1 MMQRP
6 FVLLLAGT
14 CLASVGTQV
23 QAADTSAPP
32 ELAVDLPAPVT
43 TVSSQ
48 DIVVTAQKR
57 TQVLLD
63 VPQSI
68 TVVGGKALEAQHADS
83 FEDYLKLVPGLQL
96 NQDTPGA
103 GRLILRGVNT
113 GGVASTVGVYVDET
127 PFGSSSGLVNGAV
140 LAGDFDT
147 FDVNRIEVL
156 RGPQGTLYGA
166 SSLSGVLRFVTNAPS
181 TDRFQLRGRGSLED
195 VKNGEMGWSTNLMFN
210 APITD
215 DIAFRASGYY
225 RKNPG
230 FIDSIGTAGTDIVGF
245 THVSDVQKNIND
257 SDSYGGRASLLVR
270 PSANS
275 SIRLTA
281 ISQDIKVDAPT
292 IVEAD
297 PVTLKPLHGLS
308 QSQFVPQKSD
318 VAYRIYNATGEFDL
332 GFADLTSSTSYGT
345 QKQTLRIDLTFP
357 LSGLVQAAL
366 GLPENDFIEGQHTND
381 KKFIQEV
388 RLSKQTSFIDWLVG
402 AYYTHEDG
410 LIAQDFVALEPG
422 TLTPLVLPPIFDLI
436 GGLGFA
442 TIDSSYKELAGFA
455 DATFHITPQF
465 DLELGGRYS
474 HNKQKAHQ
482 VTGGALV
489 SVPSDFVVKSSENV
503 FTWSVAPKYKVND
516 HTTLYARVAK
526 GFRPGGP
533 NVLPPGSIDQ
543 DLATY
548 DSDSIISYEAG
559 VKAETADRR
568 FSVDAAVFH
577 IDWSD
582 IQLLATDAASG
593 FSFNSNGGKA
603 KSDGFELTLAARPMP
618 GLELSANAAYTNAR
632 LSEDVPADTA
642 GRIPARKGDQLP
654 FTPKFATALNADYQ
668 WAVGGN
674 ALAHFGGS
682 WRHVSGQT
690 ASYDAVFR
698 QTFNH
703 QRHVDAYDV
712 FDLNAGVDFGRF
724 DVQAFVKNLGNS
736 HGVTSTT
743 GTTVFGAFSIFPGGA
758 IGTGIITPRTV
769 GLSVGFD
776 Y

>member
-1 MMQRP
+1 MMQRS

-14 CLASVGTQV
+14 CLGSIGTQV
-23 QAADTSAPP
+23 QAADTGAPV
-32 ELAVDLPAPVT
+32 EVEQAVPVT

-48 DIVVTAQKR
+48 DIVVTATKR
-57 TQVLLD
+57 PEVLLD
-63 VPQSI
+63 IPQSI
-68 TVVGGKALEAQHADS
+68 TVVGGKTLEAQHADS

-166 SSLSGVLRFVTNAPS
+166 SSLSGVLRFVTNEPS
-181 TDRFQLRGRGSLED
+181 TDRLQVRGRASLED
-195 VKNGEMGWSTNLMFN
+195 VKNGELGWSTNLMVN
-210 APITD
+210 APLSD
-215 DIAFRASGYY
+215 NIAFRASGYY
-225 RKNPG
+225 RQNPG
-230 FIDSIGTAGTDIVGF
+230 FIDSIGTGGSDI
-245 THVSDVQKNIND
+245 DDDIND
-257 SDSYGGRASLLVR
+257 SASYGGRASLLFR
-270 PSANS
+270 PSSSS

-281 ISQDIKVDAPT
+281 IAQDIKVDAPT
-292 IVEAD
+292 IIEAD
-297 PVTLKPLHGLS
+297 PVTLEPLHGLS

-318 VAYRIYNATGEFDL
+318 IAYRIYNATGEFDL

-357 LSGLVQAAL
+357 LSGFVSAAL
-366 GLPENDFIEGQHTND
+366 GLPENEFIEGQHTND
-381 KKFIQEV
+381 TKFTQEV
-388 RLSKQTSFIDWLVG
+388 RLSDQTRVVDWLVG
-402 AYYTHEDG
+402 AYYTNEDG

-422 TLTPLVLPPIFDLI
+422 TFTPLVLPPIFDLI
-436 GGLGFA
+436 GGLGHA
-442 TIDSSYKELAGFA
+442 TIDSNYKEIAGFA

-482 VTGGALV
+482 VTGGALAGA
-489 SVPSDFVVKSSENV
+489 SDFVVRSDENV
-503 FTWSVAPKYKVND
+503 FTWSVAPKYEIND

-543 DLATY
+543 SLATY
-548 DSDSIISYEAG
+548 DSDSIVSYEAG
-559 VKAETADRR
+559 IKAESADHR
-568 FSVDAAVFH
+568 FSADAAVFH
-577 IDWSD
+577 IDWD
-582 IQLLATDAASG
+582 NIQLLATDPVSG

-632 LSEDVPADTA
+632 LSEDIPLDVLGRRPAE
-642 GRIPARKGDQLP
+642 KGDQLP
-654 FTPKFATALNADYQ
+654 FTPKFASALNADYQ
-668 WAVGGN
+668 WAVGAN

-690 ASYDAVFR
+690 ASYDAA
-698 QTFNH
+698 FNEAFNR

-712 FDLNAGVDFGRF
+712 IDLNAGVDFGRF

-743 GTTVFGAFSIFPGGA
+743 GTTVFLAFPVFPDGA

-769 GLSVGFD
+769 GMSVGFR